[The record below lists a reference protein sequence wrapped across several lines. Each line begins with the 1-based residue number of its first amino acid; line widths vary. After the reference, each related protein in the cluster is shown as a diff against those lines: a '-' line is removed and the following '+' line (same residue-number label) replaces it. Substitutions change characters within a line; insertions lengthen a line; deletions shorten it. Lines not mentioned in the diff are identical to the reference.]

1 MPFNYQGGLIR
12 STSGST
18 FNPPIEITTIGNATN
33 SIPLD
38 SKGFIY
44 SLSGA
49 GGGGGAGGL
58 LIGGG
63 GGGAAEFV
71 SGRILVAELCELMGV
86 SAALLAIESSL
97 GIGGSP
103 GVGLTNLNYGN
114 SGDRGGESILKIKT
128 SGFVPSEIII
138 AIAKGGYGGL
148 GGTNFRGYGFGDR
161 GTTYTEAGG
170 MGELVQRNE
179 YRSRDGPDRRT
190 TNLNRFGDGGDGGAK
205 LQTGISGKAG
215 YFSIEFF

>member
-12 STSGST
+12 STSSST
-18 FNPPIEITTIGNATN
+18 FNPPIEVTTIGDSTN
-33 SIPLD
+33 LIPTS

-58 LIGGG
+58 LVGG
-63 GGGAAEFV
+63 GGGAAGEFV
-71 SGRILVAELCELMGV
+71 SGRVLIAELCALMGV
-86 SAALLAIESSL
+86 SQSLLAIESSL
-97 GIGGSP
+97 GIGGAP
-103 GVGLTNLNYGN
+103 GVGLTNLDYGN
-114 SGDRGGESILKIKT
+114 SGDRGGESVLRIKT
-128 SGFVPSEIII
+128 SGLVPSEIII
-138 AIAKGGYGGL
+138 AVAKGGYGGL

-161 GTTYTEAGG
+161 GTTYTEAAG

-190 TNLNRFGDGGDGGAK
+190 TNLNRFGDGGDGGAT
-205 LQTGISGKAG
+205 LNPGISGKTG

>member
-1 MPFNYQGGLIR
+1 MPFNYQGGFVR
-12 STSGST
+12 SLVPIAT
-18 FNPPIEITTIGNATN
+18 PPIEVTTIGSSTH
-33 SIPLD
+33 SISAN

-49 GGGGGAGGL
+49 GGGGAAGGT

-63 GGGAAEFV
+63 GGAAGEFI
-71 SGRILVAELCELMGV
+71 SGRVLIAELCELMGV
-86 SAALLAIESSL
+86 SASLISIESSL
-97 GIGGSP
+97 GIGGAS
-103 GVGLTNLNYGN
+103 GVGLTNRDYGN

-128 SGFVPSEIII
+128 SGLVPSEIII
-138 AIAKGGYGGL
+138 AVANGGYGGL

-205 LQTGISGKAG
+205 LHPGIPGKAG